1 MPSNI
6 CFWIICKTKVP
17 YLYQAIIY
25 MMNDSLDLNMENPK
39 KIRFNMF
46 HYLNLTLLLL
56 ICQPSFAYHVKGIKS
71 QNRITAASR
80 INAKQDNDLPY
91 KYATRFLFD
100 PLSAMINGRLYC
112 ELQRELSPH
121 HFISIGYG
129 YHGLNEN
136 KIDKYDRYADIRKG
150 RLLRLSYQSM
160 LNENFYLRGDLFY
173 SMFKAQNRKFETNM
187 SGNFD
192 VTEYTQQVD
201 NIAVFLN
208 VGFNKEFYH
217 QFFVDGFLGLGL
229 YSQNESNSNFKT
241 YEVNP
246 INNLKPRFL
255 IRFQEDLGFSGVLF
269 TKMIGIQSGI
279 RVGYQF

>member
-1 MPSNI
+1 
-6 CFWIICKTKVP
+6 
-17 YLYQAIIY
+17 
-25 MMNDSLDLNMENPK
+25 
-39 KIRFNMF
+39 
-46 HYLNLTLLLL
+46 
-56 ICQPSFAYHVKGIKS
+56 
-71 QNRITAASR
+71 
-80 INAKQDNDLPY
+80 
-91 KYATRFLFD
+91 
-100 PLSAMINGRLYC
+100 
-112 ELQRELSPH
+112 
-121 HFISIGYG
+121 
-129 YHGLNEN
+129 
-136 KIDKYDRYADIRKG
+136 
-150 RLLRLSYQSM
+150 M